1 MVYFPVVCPVCGRR
15 DDLEASTLEEVLG
28 LLECAL
34 PHCPDCGW
42 QREEDHRSPV
52 WDRFGEVYKEH
63 MNGHLVSQALV
74 DQLSRGLG

>member
-1 MVYFPVVCPVCGRR
+1 M

-34 PHCPDCGW
+34 PTCPDCGW
-42 QREEDHRSPV
+42 QREEDPESPV

-63 MNGHLVSQALV
+63 VKGHVVSQALV
-74 DQLSRGLG
+74 DHLSRDLG